1 MPIPPR
7 RIVSL
12 VPSLSET
19 VCCLGAGGRL
29 VGVTRYCVEPE
40 AELRSVARVGG
51 TKNPALER
59 IADLEP
65 DLVLA
70 NEEENRP
77 EHIDWL
83 QDRFEVLV
91 STPRTV
97 PEAAD
102 AVRQL
107 GRRLMRAEEM
117 QAVLLSIEAQ
127 MTRAQVEGM
136 TLGSVKVFYAIWNQ
150 PWMSVNRDTYV
161 HDVLERAGAVSV
173 CADRPE
179 RYPVVQEAELAHL
192 DADLIL
198 LPSEPYAFT
207 DEDRTAVLRNKTFGS
222 GVPVMLVDGRAYCW
236 HGARTGVGL
245 GQAVDLLKRFRR
257 R

>member
-1 MPIPPR
+1 M
-7 RIVSL
+7 
-12 VPSLSET
+12 SET

-83 QDRFEVLV
+83 QDRFEVFV

-97 PEAAD
+97 PEAAE

-107 GRRLMRAEEM
+107 GRRLMQAEEM
-117 QAVLLSIEAQ
+117 QAVLLRIEAQ
-127 MTRAQVEGM
+127 LTRAQVEGM
-136 TLGSVKVFYAIWNQ
+136 NLGSVKVFYAIWNQ
-150 PWMSVNRDTYV
+150 PWMSVNGDTYI
-161 HDVLERAGAVSV
+161 HDVLDRAGAAPV
-173 CADRPE
+173 CAERSE
-179 RYPVVQEAELAHL
+179 RYPVVPEAELSQL
-192 DADLIL
+192 GVELVL

-207 DEDRTAVLRNKTFGS
+207 DDHRTAALRDKTFGR
-222 GVPVMLVDGRAYCW
+222 GVPVMLVDGRDFCW
-236 HGARTGVGL
+236 HGAHTGAGL